1 MTLPV
6 YDSWAF
12 TTTERGDLETLARR
26 LTARD
31 LSAASRPLAL
41 DAGSVTGDV
50 DGRVAPLLGALHPV
64 DATEA
69 WAPMAADAAATTL
82 TGELERSGGA
92 PVVGLPVYGSTASGS
107 TDVAAGW
114 SRQLNLDPRRRAAAG
129 LGAAMVRDHQ
139 EALVD
144 EAWRQAGDIDRAKR
158 EHQGA
163 RLADLAASRL
173 RTRMI
178 EPLTAASALVTMAP
192 ALARTTAAPGTTQR
206 ALVADSAVP
215 PAMLDAPL
223 RRIAATKLPR
233 AARSAG
239 QGIRTAIA
247 VQNAQVL
254 FPGGPPPAPVSTV
267 TLGAVQAELGTT
279 PVNTGIVPPGVVT
292 PPIGP
297 GPIVHGGGHV
307 LHGGPALHAD
317 LATGTGAHADVATG
331 SAVTAAALSPALTA
345 AIATAAASIDL
356 TITATQSTM
365 VSQLL
370 PSIEADVSQ
379 VFTVTAPHAL
389 SWTPPPPTP
398 TPATATSR
406 ARARL
411 VVTGGIVFDLP
422 VGMRTTPRFAQPLAA
437 WLEPGLLLA
446 GVDLPPDTAGLL
458 EVNAGFVEALLVG
471 ANHELARELLWRGVP
486 LDRRATLLTQFFEAE
501 GTTPPA
507 GLQPVAEWTADRRSR
522 RSRVVRRAGRADPA
536 QPPRVAPR
544 PDDDLPR
551 SGRRRR
557 RVPQARHRPADAVV
571 PRHRRPRHGLLRL
584 PDRRGVAARRARL
597 VPRHPGAGRG
607 GALRPRRGGD
617 HTDAD
622 VERPRLDV
630 GRRAARLRRR
640 DAGPSASAHHRRIG
654 VGCRRRTHGRDLHAA
669 PGARLDPHVAAPAGR
684 WLMAPPYTEL
694 DAALPIVMLP
704 VRVETRWFA
713 VNADL
718 IELRVRIFPSRLH
731 TYVDR
736 PGIDPIERDETI
748 AYWRIRRADGDDAL
762 TTEAAWNRLVQLFG
776 EVRAQYLRRLLTPDA
791 ALSFPDVPIADP
803 NDDAVLSAVATG
815 LPTRFFIAAY
825 AGDLQAFRSEG
836 TAIPDEVAVGP
847 AGDAAA
853 IAWQTDFAAAEAI
866 GLGIRQQ
873 MTRPIAAT
881 LTRLVVF
888 GVREGAAAA
897 TSDAALQRLLTV
909 HAQRDGVALLEPG
922 TPTNNTPASRTPAVP
937 VAAGDPPA
945 AASERARVAAALG
958 VDASA
963 VAGGD
968 DVTEPAITAMHAAM
982 WQVTFQYFFD
992 TMQTATPDAQLV
1004 ARAKQLYAASVRPD
1018 GPLRTL
1024 VVGNQPYGLLPVSPL
1039 SRLRGRHR
1047 SRSPTRCARC
1057 CRRGVPR
1064 RRPPSP
1070 GSAPA
1075 ATSARSSTRSCR
1087 RRRTRCAGSPATP
1100 ARSSSAWR
1108 SPA

>member
-64 DATEA
+64 DAIEA
-69 WAPMAADAAATTL
+69 WAPTAADAAAITL
-82 TGELERSGGA
+82 TGELERSGAA

-107 TDVAAGW
+107 TDVTAGW
-114 SRQLNLDPRRRAAAG
+114 SRRLNLDPRRRAAAG

-173 RTRMI
+173 RSRMI

-192 ALARTTAAPGTTQR
+192 ALARTAAAPGTTQR
-206 ALVADSAVP
+206 ALVAASAVP
-215 PAMLDAPL
+215 PAMLDSPL

-233 AARSAG
+233 AARTAG

-267 TLGAVQAELGTT
+267 TLGALQAELGTT

-292 PPIGP
+292 PTAP

-307 LHGGPALHAD
+307 LHGGPGLHAD
-317 LATGTGAHADVATG
+317 LAPGTGAHGHAPRRCRRRLRCAGRPVAGPDRGRRRRGGAHRPDDHCHPVGDGQPAPADDRGRRLPGVHRHRACSR
-331 SAVTAAALSPALTA
+331 SA
-345 AIATAAASIDL
+345 
-356 TITATQSTM
+356 
-365 VSQLL
+365 
-370 PSIEADVSQ
+370 
-379 VFTVTAPHAL
+379 
-389 SWTPPPPTP
+389 WTPPPPTP
-398 TPATATSR
+398 DPATATSR

-422 VGMRTTPRFAQPLAA
+422 VGMRTTPRFTQPLAA

-458 EVNAGFVEALLVG
+458 EVNGAFVEALLVG

-507 GLQPVAEWTADRRSR
+507 GLQPVAEWTAADDLGSHVSFGEQVVLILRSHLVSHLDQTTIFLAPAVADGEFR
-522 RSRVVRRAGRADPA
+522 KPGTEQLMPSFRGTAGLDTAYFGFPIDEASLRAGLGWYLVIQELVGAVRFGLDEEATTPM
-536 QPPRVAPR
+536 RTWN
-544 PDDDLPR
+544 DL
-551 SGRRRR
+551 GWT
-557 RVPQARHRPADAVV
+557 AV
-571 PRHRRPRHGLLRL
+571 
-584 PDRRGVAARRARL
+584 
-597 VPRHPGAGRG
+597 GRG
-607 GALRPRRGGD
+607 
-617 HTDAD
+617 
-622 VERPRLDV
+622 
-630 GRRAARLRRR
+630 ARLRRR
-640 DAGPSASAHHRRIG
+640 DAGPDAADHHRRVG
-654 VGCRRRTHGRDLHAA
+654 VGCRRRPHGRDLHAA
-669 PGARLDPHVAAPAGR
+669 PGARLDPHLAAPAGR
-684 WLMAPPYTEL
+684 WLMAAPYTEL

-718 IELRVRIFPSRLH
+718 VELRVRIFPSRLH

-736 PGIDPIERDETI
+736 PGIDPIERDEAI

-776 EVRAQYLRRLLTPDA
+776 EVRAQYLRRLLDTRRGDVVPRRADRRPERRRRAVGRGHRA
-791 ALSFPDVPIADP
+791 A
-803 NDDAVLSAVATG
+803 DAVLHRRLRRRPAGVPLRGHGDPGRGGRRPGRRRRGHRLADRLRRGRGDRPRHPPADDPADRRDAHPPRRLRRARGRRRGDERRCART
-815 LPTRFFIAAY
+815 AAH
-825 AGDLQAFRSEG
+825 RSRP
-836 TAIPDEVAVGP
+836 ARRRGP
-847 AGDAAA
+847 ARTRDADEQHAGGA
-853 IAWQTDFAAAEAI
+853 DP
-866 GLGIRQQ
+866 GGPCCGG
-873 MTRPIAAT
+873 RPA
-881 LTRLVVF
+881 
-888 GVREGAAAA
+888 GASKRAGPSGHRTGGRDGRRRAAA
-897 TSDAALQRLLTV
+897 TTTS
-909 HAQRDGVALLEPG
+909 
-922 TPTNNTPASRTPAVP
+922 SR
-937 VAAGDPPA
+937 
-945 AASERARVAAALG
+945 
-958 VDASA
+958 
-963 VAGGD
+963 
-968 DVTEPAITAMHAAM
+968 
-982 WQVTFQYFFD
+982 
-992 TMQTATPDAQLV
+992 
-1004 ARAKQLYAASVRPD
+1004 
-1018 GPLRTL
+1018 
-1024 VVGNQPYGLLPVSPL
+1024 
-1039 SRLRGRHR
+1039 R
-1047 SRSPTRCARC
+1047 SRRCTRPCGR
-1057 CRRGVPR
+1057 
-1064 RRPPSP
+1064 
-1070 GSAPA
+1070 
-1075 ATSARSSTRSCR
+1075 
-1087 RRRTRCAGSPATP
+1087 
-1100 ARSSSAWR
+1100 
-1108 SPA
+1108 

>member
-1 MTLPV
+1 VTADTRFVPWVRPTNYDGDAVVVRVAGRDVTVPFSRYGPGDITGIAIQQVRRRDPAPGSRSFPPNLFPAIEFTTPSLPWLMSPDDGVPTPWVALIVVRGDSSRLATLPGAQCQAIDVRADELPPHDQLGLWAHVQLDTAATSLDSGVSRLLAPCALAPTTDYLACLVPTFEAGLLAGLGETVPDPRSTAPAWAEAGVTLPV

-12 TTTERGDLETLARR
+12 TTTERGDIETLARR

-64 DATEA
+64 GASEA

-144 EAWRQAGDIDRAKR
+144 EAWRQAGDIDRATR

-317 LATGTGAHADVATG
+317 LATGSGADADVASG
-331 SAVTAAALSPALTA
+331 SGVTAAAPSPALTA

-507 GLQPVAEWTADRRSR
+507 GLQPVAEWTAT
-522 RSRVVRRAGRADPA
+522 
-536 QPPRVAPR
+536 
-544 PDDDLPR
+544 DDLGGHVSFGEQVVLILR
-551 SGRRRR
+551 SHLVSHLDQTTIFLAPEVADGEFRKPGTDQLMPTFRGTAGLDTAYFGFPIDEASLRTGLGWYLVIQELVGAVR
-557 RVPQARHRPADAVV
+557 FGLDEEATTPMRTWNDLGWTSVAEQHGYVDATPAPAPPPTAGGLAWGADAA
-571 PRHRRPRHGLLRL
+571 HM
-584 PDRRGVAARRARL
+584 
-597 VPRHPGAGRG
+597 AGICMQR
-607 GALRPRRGGD
+607 
-617 HTDAD
+617 
-622 VERPRLDV
+622 
-630 GRRAARLRRR
+630 
-640 DAGPSASAHHRRIG
+640 
-654 VGCRRRTHGRDLHAA
+654 
-669 PGARLDPHVAAPAGR
+669 
-684 WLMAPPYTEL
+684 
-694 DAALPIVMLP
+694 P
-704 VRVETRWFA
+704 VRVS
-713 VNADL
+713 
-718 IELRVRIFPSRLH
+718 IH
-731 TYVDR
+731 TS
-736 PGIDPIERDETI
+736 
-748 AYWRIRRADGDDAL
+748 L
-762 TTEAAWNRLVQLFG
+762 
-776 EVRAQYLRRLLTPDA
+776 
-791 ALSFPDVPIADP
+791 
-803 NDDAVLSAVATG
+803 
-815 LPTRFFIAAY
+815 
-825 AGDLQAFRSEG
+825 
-836 TAIPDEVAVGP
+836 
-847 AGDAAA
+847 
-853 IAWQTDFAAAEAI
+853 
-866 GLGIRQQ
+866 
-873 MTRPIAAT
+873 
-881 LTRLVVF
+881 
-888 GVREGAAAA
+888 
-897 TSDAALQRLLTV
+897 
-909 HAQRDGVALLEPG
+909 
-922 TPTNNTPASRTPAVP
+922 
-937 VAAGDPPA
+937 
-945 AASERARVAAALG
+945 
-958 VDASA
+958 
-963 VAGGD
+963 
-968 DVTEPAITAMHAAM
+968 
-982 WQVTFQYFFD
+982 
-992 TMQTATPDAQLV
+992 
-1004 ARAKQLYAASVRPD
+1004 
-1018 GPLRTL
+1018 
-1024 VVGNQPYGLLPVSPL
+1024 LLP
-1039 SRLRGRHR
+1039 G
-1047 SRSPTRCARC
+1047 
-1057 CRRGVPR
+1057 G
-1064 RRPPSP
+1064 
-1070 GSAPA
+1070 G
-1075 ATSARSSTRSCR
+1075 
-1087 RRRTRCAGSPATP
+1087 
-1100 ARSSSAWR
+1100 
-1108 SPA
+1108 